1 MVVWRNVYHLQ
12 TSSELMSAV
21 ARGLQGCNM
30 LWQQGA
36 HSHLH
41 YLARQTHGVAENTEA
56 AALWHLVRG
65 KHDSDH
71 VVRVLL
77 TKRLRIALD
86 EFGIVAAKASLNQGS
101 QSSLQGK
108 DGKT

>member
-1 MVVWRNVYHLQ
+1 
-12 TSSELMSAV
+12 
-21 ARGLQGCNM
+21 M
-30 LWQQGA
+30 LWRAGCRVAICCGSRA
-36 HSHLH
+36 HLHLH
-41 YLARQTHGVAENTEA
+41 YLARQTHGVAETPAA
-56 AALWHLVRG
+56 AALWHRGRG

-77 TKRLRIALD
+77 IKRLRIALD

-101 QSSLQGK
+101 QSSLLGK

>member
-1 MVVWRNVYHLQ
+1 VLWR
-12 TSSELMSAV
+12 AGCRV
-21 ARGLQGCNM
+21 AICCGSR
-30 LWQQGA
+30 A